1 MKCPRCA
8 AACPPGS
15 VACSYCGAPLASPD
29 QLGEAARAL
38 DARFDALAAAVT
50 AALEGLSPAGT
61 SSAPGADPVARM
73 RDALEAQ
80 ARALPPPTTAQ
91 EVMVW
96 LRRAPGM
103 AWVSLRGRGIVRSV
117 ALGPLAETVAGLYR
131 DRETWETRDPGL
143 KALFAQHEAL
153 AREAAPTLTQG
164 ARRFA
169 RANPLVM
176 LALGLMALFGVWS
189 SLRASRRSARRS
201 SPRRRRPRPQGTR

>member
-8 AACPPGS
+8 ATCPPGS
-15 VACSYCGAPLASPD
+15 VACSYCGLPLASPD
-29 QLGEAARAL
+29 QLGEAARGL

-50 AALEGLSPAGT
+50 SALEGLPTPEAG
-61 SSAPGADPVARM
+61 SAPGVDPVARM

-80 ARALPPPTTAQ
+80 ARSLPPPTTAQ

-117 ALGPLAETVAGLYR
+117 ALGPLAEIVADLYR
-131 DRETWETRDPGL
+131 DRETWEARDPGL
-143 KALFAQHEAL
+143 KAVFAQHEAL
-153 AREAAPTLTQG
+153 ARQAAPTLSQG

-176 LALGLMALFGVWS
+176 LALALMALLGVWS
-189 SLRASRRSARRS
+189 SLRGSRRSTRRS
-201 SPRRRRPRPQGTR
+201 SSRRRRARASGTR